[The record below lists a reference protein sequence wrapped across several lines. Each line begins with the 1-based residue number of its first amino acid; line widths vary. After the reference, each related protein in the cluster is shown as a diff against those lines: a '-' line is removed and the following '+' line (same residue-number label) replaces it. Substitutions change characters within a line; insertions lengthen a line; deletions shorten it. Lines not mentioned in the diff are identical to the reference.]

1 MVSEVAA
8 PTEFSAQ
15 VFEFRFEVAERVV
28 LNQHKGA
35 ALRGALFHAI
45 RKVGCSC
52 LELTSCRP
60 CPLVEACPVSFLLA
74 TVDDDGKR
82 GGDVPRPFV
91 INPPLEAK
99 NIYEVGDTFNFGL
112 TLFARSVKFLP
123 YLVVG
128 LQQMERE
135 GLGVKYESS
144 PGRWRRGS
152 LRLRN
157 IAALNPLSGEEQIL
171 FKIGNRAIEAPNKP
185 TTHSEVL
192 AITKSNGADQVYKLR
207 FNFLTPTRLIKEGKP
222 LSRPD
227 LPILTQRLVERLS
240 SLSSEY
246 GKHELVLDYDS
257 LLREA
262 SEMTLVEDRTYW
274 GEVRSYSNRQQQDLS
289 LSGFMGEVT
298 YLGRAG
304 KLIPLLLWGQLTHV
318 GKDATKGNG
327 WYSLIAKEL
336 SQS

>member
-35 ALRGALFHAI
+35 ALRGALFYAI

-152 LRLRN
+152 LRLHE
-157 IAALNPLSGEEQIL
+157 ITTMNPLSGEAQTL

-192 AITKSNGADQVYKLR
+192 AITKSAGATPVYKLR

-227 LPILTQRLVERLS
+227 LPVLLQRLVERLS

-246 GKHELVLDYDS
+246 GKHELGLDFEVL
-257 LLREA
+257 LKEA
-262 SEMTLVEDRTYW
+262 SELVLVEDRTHW
-274 GEVRSYSNRQQQDLS
+274 EDVRSYSNRQQQDLS
-289 LSGFMGEVT
+289 LSGFVGEVT
-298 YLGRAG
+298 YLGRASN
-304 KLIPLLLWGQLTHV
+304 LLPLFIWGQVTHV
-318 GKDATKGNG
+318 GKDATKGNW
-327 WYSLIAKEL
+327 WYALIAKQL
-336 SQS
+336 A